1 MLWFYSGLK
10 VQPAMVLCISRLIV
24 SPHSFEMLRRVV
36 AAGSEEPAPRFGT
49 ANYPYL
55 DSTNVLFLQ

>member
-1 MLWFYSGLK
+1 MLWFYGGLK
-10 VQPAMVLCISRLIV
+10 VQPAMVLCSSRLIV

-49 ANYPYL
+49 ANYP
-55 DSTNVLFLQ
+55 